1 MAKKPDLM
9 RQKVN
14 VTPGTVKSW
23 EDEFRFFH
31 RQPIHV
37 SLLSVEDLTKTFT
50 HQDREF
56 TLIGMTANGH
66 CMVTENVDGQLIYW
80 ECTRHFVQFKWER
93 KNYQWVEIAGIR
105 TTVPKDYETHKLNL
119 PPIKAT
125 RKKPQQEEPAEELDT
140 VEYSEKDHSNT

>member
-14 VTPGTVKSW
+14 VTPGIVKSW

-31 RQPIHV
+31 RQPVHV

-56 TLIGMTANGH
+56 
-66 CMVTENVDGQLIYW
+66 DP
-80 ECTRHFVQFKWER
+80 HF
-93 KNYQWVEIAGIR
+93 G
-105 TTVPKDYETHKLNL
+105 
-119 PPIKAT
+119 
-125 RKKPQQEEPAEELDT
+125 
-140 VEYSEKDHSNT
+140 